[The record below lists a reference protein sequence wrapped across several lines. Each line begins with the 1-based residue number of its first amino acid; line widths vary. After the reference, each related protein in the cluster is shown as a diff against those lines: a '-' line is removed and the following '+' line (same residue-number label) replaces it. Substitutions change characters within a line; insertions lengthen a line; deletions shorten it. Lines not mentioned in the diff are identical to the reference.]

1 MHSFRYV
8 GDKLFCEGV
17 SIESL
22 MKQHG
27 SPLFV
32 YSAATLTD
40 HFTKLDTAL
49 APLDHTIC
57 YAMKANSNA
66 AVIRLFANLG
76 GGFDTVSAGELQRVI
91 AAGGNPKKCV
101 FAGVGK
107 TEEEIA
113 FALKK
118 GIYSFNVESE
128 PEIARINRIA
138 KKLKKVAPIA
148 VRVNP
153 NIDAGTHAKITTGT
167 YENKFGIAYEEIEG
181 VYERAAKLKNI
192 RLRGLQMHIG
202 SQLTSVKPFEAA
214 VTKVVPLVKNLAARY
229 GFEFFSIGGGLGI
242 VYNPALASGDAAWW
256 STPEGKKILTPATY
270 AATLVPLLQ
279 PLGLKILLEPGR
291 FLVGNAG
298 ALVTRVEYVKQTGK
312 KNFVIVDAA
321 MNDLIRPAF
330 YDSYHEIVPLKRNAK
345 AATISSDVVGPICES
360 GDYFCK
366 DRPLQQ
372 VGEGDGIA
380 LLSAGAYGSVMGSN
394 YNTRALPTEVLV
406 HGKSADVVRKRQK
419 IADIWSAEAVPGWLK
434 K

>member
-1 MHSFRYV
+1 MHSFRYA
-8 GDKLFCEGV
+8 GDSLFCEGV

-22 MKQHG
+22 AMKHG
-27 SPLFV
+27 TPLFV

-40 HFTKLDTAL
+40 HFSKLDTAL
-49 APLDHTIC
+49 KPLDHLIC
-57 YAMKANSNA
+57 YAMKANSSL
-66 AVIRLFANLG
+66 AVMRVFANLG
-76 GGFDTVSAGELQRVI
+76 GGFDTVSSGELQRVI

-128 PEIARINRIA
+128 PELHRINRIA
-138 KKLKKVAPIA
+138 AKLKKVAPIA

-153 NIDAGTHAKITTGT
+153 NVDAHTHAKITTGT
-167 YENKFGIAYEEIEG
+167 YENKFGIAIEEIEG
-181 VYERAAKLKNI
+181 VYARASKLKNI

-202 SQLTSVKPFEAA
+202 SQLTSVAPFEAA
-214 VTKVVPLVKNLAARY
+214 VRKVVPLVQTLAARHR
-229 GFEFFSIGGGLGI
+229 FEFFSIGGGLGI
-242 VYNPALASGDAAWW
+242 VYNPALASGDPAWW
-256 STPEGKKILTPATY
+256 NTVEGKKILTPETY

-279 PLGLKILLEPGR
+279 PLGLRILIEPGR

-298 ALVTRVEYVKQTGK
+298 ALVTRVEYVKKTGK

-345 AATISSDVVGPICES
+345 VETVSSDVVGPICES
-360 GDYFCK
+360 GDYFAK
-366 DRPLQQ
+366 DRPLQK
-372 VGEGDGIA
+372 VGEGEHLA

-394 YNTRALPTEVLV
+394 YNSRTLPTEVLV

-419 IADIWSAEAVPGWLK
+419 TADIWVNESLPGWLK